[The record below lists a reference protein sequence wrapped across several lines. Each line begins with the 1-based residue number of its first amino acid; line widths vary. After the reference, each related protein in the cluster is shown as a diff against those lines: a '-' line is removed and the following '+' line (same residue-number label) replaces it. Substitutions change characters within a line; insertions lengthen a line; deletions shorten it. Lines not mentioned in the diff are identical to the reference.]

1 MDTHEIIQIANT
13 YATNNGIYHYSKIL
27 GRGGF
32 GVVLKAQDQIQVRMV
47 AIKIILAEK
56 SWIQFLLGGTPAA
69 AEAGQKE
76 ANMLTNLKHV
86 NVIAIRDHF
95 KFEVTRKWAAG
106 FAIVMDY
113 CSKGNL
119 QSHLEQLIC
128 CGIHSL
134 NSTKKE
140 QWCQQLATALAFIH
154 QQEVV
159 HRDLKPE
166 NILIDEAENLKIA
179 DVGIAK
185 AICDKQGTS
194 IEKYMQTVIGSYW
207 YMAPEVWGKHYTRSS
222 DVFSLGLVMF
232 VICEL
237 PDPLKPIVYFPSHM
251 DHCALGKLMYS
262 VIFAPNMPVT
272 LLLNT
277 NRCTSDEKMLLND
290 MLQYEYRNRPT
301 ASGVIKKLKIMEERR
316 REEERRRKEEEE
328 QKMRE
333 KRRQAEQLNWWKCNV
348 ICFLIMLFGRLM
360 IAIFVY

>member
-1 MDTHEIIQIANT
+1 MCECAIMTSPIGIMDKHEIIQIANT
-13 YATNNGIYHYSKIL
+13 YATNNGIYYYSEIL
-27 GRGGF
+27 GEGGF

-56 SWIQFLLGGTPAA
+56 SLIQFLLGRTPAA
-69 AEAGQKE
+69 AKAGQRE
-76 ANMLTNLKHV
+76 ANILTNLKHV

-95 KFEVTRKWAAG
+95 KFEVKRKWAAG

-119 QSHLEQLIC
+119 QSHLEQLIHR
-128 CGIHSL
+128 GIRSL

-154 QQEVV
+154 QQKVV

-194 IEKYMQTVIGSYW
+194 IEEYMQTAIGSYL
-207 YMAPEVWGKHYTRSS
+207 YMAPEVWGEHYTRSS

-237 PDPLKPIVYFPSHM
+237 PNPLKPLPSRM
-251 DHCALGKLMYS
+251 NHCALG
-262 VIFAPNMPVT
+262 
-272 LLLNT
+272 
-277 NRCTSDEKMLLND
+277 
-290 MLQYEYRNRPT
+290 
-301 ASGVIKKLKIMEERR
+301 
-316 REEERRRKEEEE
+316 
-328 QKMRE
+328 
-333 KRRQAEQLNWWKCNV
+333 QLNVNT
-348 ICFLIMLFGRLM
+348 
-360 IAIFVY
+360 